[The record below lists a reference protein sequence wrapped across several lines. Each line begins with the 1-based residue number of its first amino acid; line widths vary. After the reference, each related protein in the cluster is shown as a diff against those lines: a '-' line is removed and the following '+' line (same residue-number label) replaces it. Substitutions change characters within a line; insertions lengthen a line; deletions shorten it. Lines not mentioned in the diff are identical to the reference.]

1 MTTTETLLNAL
12 KANIDS
18 IQTTLSVA
26 EKERFVEHLQKIHD
40 AGSYDKAEQSVND
53 FVDFCLKIPLLG
65 EILEKA
71 DAKGADVG
79 SEKGAPPVD
88 FEPDEEDKPAR
99 HRNNVLVRASDLI
112 EKIEKPKLSYK
123 NGIILMEEKSRE
135 DRDHPEKPGTKE
147 KE

>member
-40 AGSYDKAEQSVND
+40 AGSYDKAEQSVSD

-65 EILEKA
+65 DILEKA
-71 DAKGADVG
+71 DVRYYF
-79 SEKGAPPVD
+79 PVNLLRKWV
-88 FEPDEEDKPAR
+88 FKR
-99 HRNNVLVRASDLI
+99 HPLRQVRETL
-112 EKIEKPKLSYK
+112 
-123 NGIILMEEKSRE
+123 
-135 DRDHPEKPGTKE
+135 
-147 KE
+147 